1 MERFMKFRSVRASI
15 TIPVL
20 FGLFAFASSAF
31 VSAASLQ
38 DGTTKGASDQAPRPK
53 LRSSYYKCASSTEGV
68 TWAMQK
74 CIETEFVYQDGR
86 LNTVYR
92 KLRVKLSEPRKSQ
105 LRDEEKKWIGDKN
118 GSCKWDA
125 ETEGQAKRI
134 EANICSLKM
143 TAARAE
149 QLEGMIKEPEHP

>member
-1 MERFMKFRSVRASI
+1 MKFRSVRASI
-15 TIPVL
+15 VIPVL
-20 FGLFAFASSAF
+20 FGLLVFTSSAF

-38 DGTTKGASDQAPRPK
+38 DDPAKGASDQAPQPK
-53 LRSSYYKCASSTEGV
+53 LRNSYYRCASSTEGV

-86 LNTVYR
+86 LNTAYR

-105 LRDEEKKWIGDKN
+105 LRDEERKWIADKN

-125 ETEGQAKRI
+125 ETEGQAQRI

-143 TAARAE
+143 TAARAD
-149 QLEGMIKEPEHP
+149 QLEEMIKEPEHP